1 VYIRN
6 KATKQLTLTWLQELS
21 EKLVGAPILE
31 FVHLFLGGIFDMIA
45 DPTIAIRQ
53 SALAFLQSVLP
64 KLLVL
69 NSDTPIDENGM
80 TVDFD
85 KILQSL
91 VCSMEHPDP
100 TVRKVAVYW
109 MSRIVKAHIGDVAAV
124 PEAGRKKSADGTD
137 MSNNINNSEDPNRD
151 GDQHDDEGGSVR
163 GVGDEVSP
171 MASAASSSVRTSL
184 PHVLPGILLSV
195 GDTIAN
201 DSFLPDQ
208 TTRALAEQTNAC
220 LQDSVRRDGPAYVQH
235 LDGFIVALREEL
247 DSPGGFV
254 ARNTPA
260 IERSP
265 YRMDVKQDGT
275 GIESPGW
282 FRTSSDTKERADT
295 AMVLS
300 RQCALTWVSVLY
312 EFVVPTPLKA
322 DYAREFVI
330 PIIHQLVDNPPKGI
344 VYKSLEVLAK
354 ITVPVSG
361 EEPRGGSATSL
372 GVSSPLSSNLGSGTE
387 LRSPAWAASA
397 AAAVGASSSNESAPP
412 VPMNEAS
419 IDAALDILGPERRR
433 LISRDR
439 KVFSAL
445 IQLHSYNEVLLS
457 ELTSVLTY
465 MCRLQPPEF
474 VMISFSVELD
484 RFIRKQKLAA
494 ESGKHKSFAKDLRFV
509 SSFIQHMCHVL
520 LNSDEAKEVRDVL
533 MDCVGSKPS
542 IASTEHD
549 RQRIKVFHILL
560 HSFAHN
566 LPSALSLC
574 LWSGAFRSA
583 FLFLG
588 RINPMDIDLMF
599 LVEIDRLVEML
610 ERPIFRRLH
619 IRMLEKDTDVKAEGS
634 GTMLF
639 RTLKSLLMIIPKS
652 TCYTVLRDRLNSV
665 SKFRQ
670 STITVER
677 FKPPKSILVDRDI
690 YVARVLQVRA
700 MHCEAEWQVIRAMS
714 LETRSAENNGMENGT
729 LVSTSRKSKNGTKVG
744 ADELDSKQDNAMQ
757 KTGTS
762 GANVTDSID
771 EQRWKLYWA
780 NVD

>member
-1 VYIRN
+1 
-6 KATKQLTLTWLQELS
+6 LQELS

-31 FVHLFLGGIFDMIA
+31 FVHLFLAGIFDMIA

-109 MSRIVKAHIGDVAAV
+109 MSRIVKAHIGDAPAV
-124 PEAGRKKSADGTD
+124 PESARKKSTDGTD
-137 MSNNINNSEDPNRD
+137 MSININSNADPNRD
-151 GDQHDDEGGSVR
+151 GDLGDEGGGGAAV
-163 GVGDEVSP
+163 VSP
-171 MASAASSSVRTSL
+171 MASAASRSVRTSV
-184 PHVLPGILLSV
+184 PHVLPGILLSI
-195 GDTIAN
+195 GDTFSN

-247 DSPGGFV
+247 DSPGGFI
-254 ARNTPA
+254 ARNTPP

-361 EEPRGGSATSL
+361 EEPTGGSVTSL
-372 GVSSPLSSNLGSGTE
+372 GASSLSSKLGSTE
-387 LRSPAWAASA
+387 FGSPAWAASV
-397 AAAVGASSSNESAPP
+397 AAAVGASSSNDNAPQI
-412 VPMNEAS
+412 PMNEPS

-439 KVFSAL
+439 KVFSTL
-445 IQLHSYNEVLLS
+445 IQLHSYNEVLLA

-494 ESGKHKSFAKDLRFV
+494 ESGKHKTFAKDLRFV
-509 SSFIQHMCHVL
+509 SSFIQHICHVL
-520 LNSDEAKEVRDVL
+520 LNADEAKEVRDVL
-533 MDCVGSKPS
+533 IDCVGSKPS

-583 FLFLG
+583 SLFLS
-588 RINPMDIDLMF
+588 RINPMDINLIF
-599 LVEIDRLVEML
+599 LLEIDRLVEML

-619 IRMLEKDTDVKAEGS
+619 IRMLERDTNINTEGS

-639 RTLKSLLMIIPKS
+639 RTLKSLLMIIPRS
-652 TCYTVLRDRLNSV
+652 TCYNVLRDRLTSV

-670 STITVER
+670 STITVQR
-677 FKPPKSILVDRDI
+677 FTFPKNISGERDI

-700 MHCEAEWQVIRAMS
+700 MHCEAEWQTIRADS
-714 LETRSAENNGMENGT
+714 LETRSSAENANGLDNNG
-729 LVSTSRKSKNGTKVG
+729 SRGSKNMTKGG
-744 ADELDSKQDNAMQ
+744 AEESDSKVEE
-757 KTGTS
+757 GTT
-762 GANVTDSID
+762 VTEKSRNQLLRGNNTDTENRD